1 MQTGY
6 NMKQASL
13 IVIGTELTRGII
25 EDKHTAVVARELTR
39 LGIHFRESVQTADD
53 GTIKEA
59 LSFLLPHN
67 DIIIITG
74 GLGPT
79 SDDRTRLSIAEAAGR
94 KLVRDEGAWAHLEES
109 LGERAKGA
117 NEKQAYFPEGF
128 TIIRNPN
135 GTAPGFY
142 GTVESTL
149 VISLPGPPREMRPM
163 FYDSVLPLLESLYGL
178 EKDERE
184 EYTSLI
190 TAEAR
195 LEELAESADSSLDWG
210 TRFQDYKISLYV
222 SGKTETERKAAVE
235 KLKAAVGKHRIEEG
249 DTSALQ
255 MLIEAL
261 KEKNA
266 LISCAES
273 CTGGLASS
281 LLTSVPGSSV
291 YMTGGVVSYSPEVK
305 KAVLGVKKETV
316 DEYGVVSEECAR
328 EMADGVRK
336 RLSSDYSFSI
346 TGVAGPEKS
355 EGKEVGTVCFGFSG
369 KERKTESVTIHFP
382 SWGRDSIRRRSTVA
396 AFILMR
402 SFILGEDTEKIVS
415 TWRVF

>member
-1 MQTGY
+1 
-6 NMKQASL
+6 MKQASL

-94 KLVRDEGAWAHLEES
+94 KLVRDEGAWAHLVES

-117 NEKQAYFPEGF
+117 NEKQAYIPEGF

-249 DTSALQ
+249 DTSALH
-255 MLIEAL
+255 MLIETL

-305 KAVLGVKKETV
+305 KAVLGVRNETV

-402 SFILGEDTEKIVS
+402 SFILGEDTENIVS

>member
-1 MQTGY
+1 
-6 NMKQASL
+6 MKRASL

-25 EDKHTAVVARELTR
+25 EDKHTAVVARELTH
-39 LGIHFRESVQTADD
+39 LGLHFRESVQTADD

-94 KLVRDEGAWAHLEES
+94 RLIRDEGAWVHLEES

-117 NEKQAYFPEGF
+117 NEKQAYIPEGF

-142 GTVESTL
+142 GTVDGTL

-163 FYDSVLPLLESLYGL
+163 FYDSVLPLLELLYGL
-178 EKDERE
+178 GKDERD

-222 SGKTETERKAAVE
+222 SGKTETERKAAVD
-235 KLKAAVGKHRIEEG
+235 KLRAAVGKHRIEDG

-255 MLIEAL
+255 MLIETL
-261 KEKNA
+261 KEEGA
-266 LISCAES
+266 VISCAES

-305 KAVLGVKKETV
+305 KAVLGVGNETV
-316 DEYGVVSEECAR
+316 EKYGVVSEECAR

-369 KERKTESVTIHFP
+369 KGRESESVTIHFP

-402 SFILGEDTEKIVS
+402 SFILGEDTENIVS

>member
-6 NMKQASL
+6 KMKQASL

-25 EDKHTAVVARELTR
+25 EDKHTAVVARELTH

-94 KLVRDEGAWAHLEES
+94 KLVRDEGAWAHLVES

-117 NEKQAYFPEGF
+117 NEKQAYIPEGF

-328 EMADGVRK
+328 EMADGVRG

-369 KERKTESVTIHFP
+369 KGRKTESVTIHFP